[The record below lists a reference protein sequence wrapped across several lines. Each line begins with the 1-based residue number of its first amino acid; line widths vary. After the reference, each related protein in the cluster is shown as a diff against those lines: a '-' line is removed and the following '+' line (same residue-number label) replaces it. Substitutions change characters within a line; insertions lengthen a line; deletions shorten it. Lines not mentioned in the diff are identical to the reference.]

1 MATDAAGSVPE
12 NTGDAREPEPLLV
25 DRDAEFAGQRKVVL
39 HDWQLYHAGK
49 EG

>member
-1 MATDAAGSVPE
+1 METDAAGSAPE
-12 NTGDAREPEPLLV
+12 NTGDAREPQPLP
-25 DRDAEFAGQRKVVL
+25 DRDAEFAEQRKVVL